1 MTAQS
6 GAFEDPSGHPM
17 PPGQIAT
24 EKFPVM
30 TYGQTPQIPTAA
42 WSLRIDGAVRRVV
55 HVDWSGLQRMV
66 PSRVTADLHCVTGWS
81 LLNNVW
87 EGVLLRDLLAT
98 AEPLPTARFALIK
111 CEGGYT
117 TSLPL
122 ETLFDAQTLIA
133 YGHNG
138 ETLTPEHGGP
148 VRLVVPSRYGYK
160 SAKWISGLTLSTI
173 EEHGFWELHGYH
185 ANGDPW
191 AEQREAP

>member
-1 MTAQS
+1 
-6 GAFEDPSGHPM
+6 M

-30 TYGQTPQIPTAA
+30 TYGETPQITTDT

-55 HVDWSGLQRMV
+55 RLDWDGLQRMT
-66 PSRVTADLHCVTGWS
+66 PAQVTADLHCVTGWS

-87 EGVLLRDLLAT
+87 EGVFLRDLLAI
-98 AEPLPTARFALIK
+98 AGPLPGARFALIR
-111 CEGGYT
+111 CDGGYT
-117 TSLPL
+117 TSLLL
-122 ETLFDAQTLIA
+122 EALLDSRTLIA
-133 YGHNG
+133 FDHDG
-138 ETLTPEHGGP
+138 EKLTPEHGGP

-160 SAKWISGLTLSTI
+160 SAKWIAGVTLRTI

-191 AEQREAP
+191 TEQRESP